1 MDKQGKYKVVTFLN
15 REELDF
21 VDSVAKD
28 LYFGHGIK
36 IPRAKLIE
44 EIIQA
49 FRYKET
55 KDRQALE
62 QELIKLFKQ
71 DSQNKPEA

>member
-1 MDKQGKYKVVTFLN
+1 MDKQNRYKVATFLN

-21 VDSVAKD
+21 VDSIAKD
-28 LYFGHGIK
+28 LYFGYGIK
-36 IPRAKLIE
+36 ISRAKLVE

-49 FRYKET
+49 FRDKEAQ
-55 KDRQALE
+55 DRKTLE

-71 DSQNKPEA
+71 ENPNKPEA

>member
-1 MDKQGKYKVVTFLN
+1 MDKQNRYKVATFLN

-21 VDSVAKD
+21 VDSIAKD
-28 LYFGHGIK
+28 LYFGYGIK
-36 IPRAKLIE
+36 IPRAKLVE

-49 FRYKET
+49 FRDKEAQ
-55 KDRQALE
+55 DRKTLE

-71 DSQNKPEA
+71 ENPNKPEA

>member
-1 MDKQGKYKVVTFLN
+1 MEHKQDKYKVVTFLN

-36 IPRAKLIE
+36 IPRAKLVE

-49 FRYKET
+49 FRDKGT
-55 KDRQALE
+55 TDREIIE
-62 QELIKLFKQ
+62 QELARIFREKEK
-71 DSQNKPEA
+71 E